1 MKRLGL
7 LAVAA
12 FSLVRLTAA
21 DPNPVVPLWPEG
33 APRSEAR
40 KDEPEKIAGDNVSNI
55 HFPTIT
61 VYLPAKAKATGCAVI
76 IAPGGGHRN
85 LVMQKE
91 GYQIA
96 EWLASHGVAGV
107 VLKNRLANDDA
118 TPSDQSQPYTVDR
131 DALADAQRAI
141 RLVRSRATEWKLDPA
156 RVGIIGF
163 SAGGEIALL
172 AGTGGVAARPEI
184 ADAIERQSSRPDF
197 FGLIYPGGLRR
208 SDVML
213 SNTTPPVFLA
223 CGHNDSYNIAAPLAE
238 FYVRCKKVG
247 MNAELHIYA
256 GAGHGFGI
264 DAGNN
269 AAAATWIARFHEW
282 LADRKFINPAV
293 R

>member
-1 MKRLGL
+1 MKRPGL
-7 LAVAA
+7 LAVVA
-12 FSLVRLTAA
+12 FCIARLSAA

-40 KDEPEKIAGDNVSNI
+40 KDEPEKIVGDNVSNI

-61 VYLPAKAKATGCAVI
+61 AYLPAKAKATGCAVI
-76 IAPGGGHRN
+76 IAPGGGHRY

-96 EWLASHGVAGV
+96 EWLANHGVAGF

-118 TPSDQSQPYTVDR
+118 TPPERSQPYTVDR

-141 RLVRSRATEWKLDPA
+141 RVIRSRAAEWKLDPA
-156 RVGIIGF
+156 RIGIIGF

-172 AGTGGVAARPEI
+172 AGTGGVAARPEV
-184 ADAIERQSSRPDF
+184 ADIIERQSSRPNF

-223 CGHNDSYNIAAPLAE
+223 CGHGDNYNIAAPLAE
-238 FYVRCKKVG
+238 FYLRCKQVG

-264 DAGNN
+264 DGGNN

-282 LADRKFINPAV
+282 LADRKFITPNG